1 MMPVGTG
8 QMAIDIRR
16 RQFISALAGT
26 AVTWPLGAHAQ
37 QPDKMRRISF
47 LMSIAESDPEAQLWV
62 AAFRKGLEELGWTD
76 GRNVRIDYRFGG
88 GDATVMPKLAKEL
101 IERRP
106 EVIVAATYS
115 AVTAVR
121 QQTLSIPIVFV
132 QVLDPVA
139 AGFVTNLARPEG
151 NITGF
156 TNFEPSIGAKWLQA
170 IKDCAPSIS
179 RVAFVFDP
187 ANASWTAFLRP
198 IEAVAPSFG
207 VLLTPA
213 GVSNVEEIERNIGA
227 FAHEPNGALIVL
239 PAPTTVAHRG
249 SIIAMAA
256 QHRLP
261 AVYPYRFFVTDGGLM
276 SYGVNVPDLYKQAAS
291 YVDQLLK
298 GAKPADLPVQL
309 PTKFELAINLKTAK
323 ALGLTIP
330 PTLFARA
337 DEVIE

>member
-1 MMPVGTG
+1 
-8 QMAIDIRR
+8 MAVEIDRR
-16 RQFISALAGT
+16 GLIIALGGA
-26 AVTWPLGAHAQ
+26 AAWPLAVHAQ

-47 LMSIAESDPEAQLWV
+47 LTSFPASDPEARLWV
-62 AAFRKGLEELGWTD
+62 DAFRKGLEELGWTD

-101 IERRP
+101 IDLHP
-106 EVIVAATYS
+106 EVIVAATNP
-115 AVTAVR
+115 AATAVR

-132 QVLDPVA
+132 QIADPVA
-139 AGFVTNLARPEG
+139 AGYVTNLAHPEG

-156 TNFEPSIGAKWLQA
+156 TNFEFSIGGKWLQT
-170 IKDCAPSIS
+170 IKDCAPSVS
-179 RVAFVFDP
+179 RVAVIFDP
-187 ANASWTAFLRP
+187 ANPSWAAYLRT
-198 IEAVAPSFG
+198 IEAVAPSFAM
-207 VLLTPA
+207 LLTPA
-213 GVSNVEEIERNIGA
+213 GVSNVQEIEDKISA
-227 FAHEPNGALIVL
+227 FAREPNGALLVL
-239 PAPTTVAHRG
+239 PAPVTLLHRG
-249 SIIAMAA
+249 AIIAMAA
-256 QHRLP
+256 QQHLP
-261 AVYPYRFFVTDGGLM
+261 AIYPYRFFVTDGGLM

-291 YVDQLLK
+291 YVDRLLK